1 MPTVEQAVAL
11 GLTPDEFALIG
22 EKLGREPNE
31 VELAVFSLM
40 WSEHCAYKHSKK
52 LLRSLPT
59 EGPRLALG
67 PGENAGA
74 VDVGD
79 GWVVAFKVESH
90 NHPSAVEP
98 FQGAATGVGGIL
110 RDIFAIGAR
119 PIAVLDS
126 LRFGEPTSARS
137 RYLLDHAVG
146 GIGHYG
152 NSIGVPTIG
161 GEVYFEEPYEQNC
174 LVNAMALGLA
184 RGDALIRSAA
194 TGVGN
199 ALVLFGA
206 STGRD
211 GIGGASVLA
220 SAELGEEDASKRP
233 TVQVGDP
240 FAEKK
245 ALECSLE
252 LLERGLLVAL
262 QDLGAAGLSSSS
274 AEMASKGEVGLDIDV
289 SLVPLREAGMEPWE
303 IMVSE
308 SQERMLCVCEP
319 SRLDEVLAVCEKW
332 EVGGTAIGTVTE
344 TRALRVFVGEALVA
358 DMPVPALVDD
368 CPLYDLVVE
377 APAAGL
383 YAAPT
388 RTLAHDVSDPGI
400 TLLALL
406 AAPNIASR
414 LPLFQQYDCIVQSR
428 TVRRPEQADAA
439 VLALPE
445 SPRGIAVSIDGSGRR
460 VACDPYTGTIEAVL
474 ECTANLACVGAEPLG
489 LTNCLNFGN
498 PEKPHIAWQLTES
511 IRALGDACRAL
522 DMPVVGGNVSLYNE
536 SGGGPIY
543 PTPVVGIVGEL
554 PDVARAGRSGFAR
567 AGDAVGF
574 AGPFRPAL
582 PGSELAKLR
591 GEELPVGLPP
601 VDVAAVRAAQETIRD
616 AVRAGA
622 LSSAHDVAE
631 GGFLVAVAECCLAG
645 AIGAT
650 LDLGAV
656 DGDDAELERRL
667 FGECPGTGFV
677 VSGSADALRAL
688 GERVALDIF
697 GTVGG
702 DSLSVVSGDARIEA
716 TLDELRAAHAALAPL
731 FA

>member
-1 MPTVEQAVAL
+1 MRTVDRALAL
-11 GLTPDEFALIG
+11 GLTSSEFDLICD
-22 EKLGREPNE
+22 KLGREPNE

-52 LLRSLPT
+52 LLRSLPS
-59 EGPRLALG
+59 EGPRLAMG

-74 VDVGD
+74 VTVGD
-79 GWVVAFKVESH
+79 GYVLAFKVESH

-126 LRFGEPTSARS
+126 LRFGEPSSPRT

-152 NSIGVPTIG
+152 NSIGVPTVG
-161 GEVYFEEPYEQNC
+161 GEVYFEGPYEQNC

-184 RGDALIRSAA
+184 RADGLIRSAA

-199 ALVLFGA
+199 ALILFGA

-220 SAELGEEDASKRP
+220 SAELGIQDESKRP

-245 ALECSLE
+245 VMECSLE

-303 IMVSE
+303 IMISE
-308 SQERMLCVCEP
+308 SQERMLCVTDPDTVEQ
-319 SRLDEVLAVCEKW
+319 VLAICAKW
-332 EVGGTAIGTVTE
+332 EVHGTVIGSVTE
-344 TRALRVFVGEALVA
+344 ERVLRVLEGETVVGE
-358 DMPVPALVDD
+358 MPVEALVDD
-368 CPLYDLVVE
+368 CPLYDLSPE
-377 APAAGL
+377 PPSAGL
-383 YAAPT
+383 YPAP
-388 RTLAHDVSDPGI
+388 PGI
-400 TLLALL
+400 LAAEDPREVLLALL
-406 AAPNIASR
+406 ASPNIASR

-439 VLALPE
+439 VLKLPD
-445 SPRGIAVSIDGSGRR
+445 GAGAIAVSIDGSGRR

-474 ECTANLACVGAEPLG
+474 ECTANLACVGAEALG

-511 IRALGDACRAL
+511 IRGLADACRAL
-522 DMPVVGGNVSLYNE
+522 DVPVVGGNVSLYNE

-543 PTPVVGIVGEL
+543 PTPVVGMVGEL
-554 PDVARAGRSGFAR
+554 PDAERAGRSGFAS

-574 AGPFRPAL
+574 AGPFRPRLA
-582 PGSELAKLR
+582 GSELAKLR
-591 GEELPVGLPP
+591 GEELPVGLDPIDIP
-601 VDVAAVRAAQETIRD
+601 SLRAAQEAIRD
-616 AVRAGA
+616 AVRTGS

-631 GGFLVAVAECCLAG
+631 GGFLVAVAESCLAG
-645 AIGAT
+645 GIGAT
-650 LDLGAV
+650 LDLGAA
-656 DGDDAELERRL
+656 DDLEQAL
-667 FGECPGTGFV
+667 FGESPGSGFV
-677 VSGSADALRAL
+677 VSGSEEALRRLA
-688 GERVALDIF
+688 ERVDLDIF

-702 DSLSVVSGDARIEA
+702 DALEVRSGDVEIVA
-716 TLDELRAAHAALAPL
+716 TLAELREAHAALAPL
-731 FA
+731 FP

>member
-1 MPTVEQAVAL
+1 MRTVDRALAL
-11 GLTPDEFALIG
+11 GLTASEFDLIC

-52 LLRSLPT
+52 LLRSLPS
-59 EGPRLALG
+59 EGPRLAMG

-74 VDVGD
+74 VTVGD
-79 GWVVAFKVESH
+79 GYVLAFKVESH

-126 LRFGEPTSARS
+126 LRFGEPDSART

-161 GEVYFEEPYEQNC
+161 GEVYFEGPYEQNC

-184 RGDALIRSAA
+184 RADGLIRSAA

-199 ALVLFGA
+199 ALILFGA

-245 ALECSLE
+245 VMECSLE
-252 LLERGLLVAL
+252 LLSRGLLVAL

-289 SLVPLREAGMEPWE
+289 SLVALREAGMAPWE

-308 SQERMLCVCEP
+308 SQERMLCVTTPE
-319 SRLDEVLAVCEKW
+319 RAAVVLEVCEKW
-332 EVGGTAIGTVTE
+332 EVHGSVIGSVIE
-344 TRALRVFVGEALVA
+344 ERVLRVSHGDEVVGE
-358 DMPVPALVDD
+358 MPVEALVDD
-368 CPLYDLVVE
+368 CPLYDLSP
-377 APAAGL
+377 APPEVGL
-383 YAAPT
+383 YPAPVG
-388 RTLAHDVSDPGI
+388 TLAGSVVDPGAI
-400 TLLALL
+400 LLALL
-406 AAPNIASR
+406 ASPNIASR
-414 LPLFQQYDCIVQSR
+414 RPLFEQYDCIVQSR

-439 VLALPE
+439 VLAL
-445 SPRGIAVSIDGSGRR
+445 GVGGTDIAIAVSIDGSGRR
-460 VACDPYTGTIEAVL
+460 VACDPYTGTVEAVL
-474 ECTANLACVGAEPLG
+474 ECTANLACTGAAPLG

-498 PEKPHIAWQLTES
+498 PEKPHVAWQLTES
-511 IRALGDACRAL
+511 IRGLADACRAL
-522 DMPVVGGNVSLYNE
+522 DVPVVGGNVSLYNE

-554 PDVARAGRSGFAR
+554 PSAGRAGRSGFAR
-567 AGDAVGF
+567 AGDAVGL

-582 PGSELAKLR
+582 PASELAKLR
-591 GEELPVGLPP
+591 GEELPSGLPAL
-601 VDVAAVRAAQETIRD
+601 DIAALRAAQEAIRD
-616 AVRAGA
+616 AVRSGDLA
-622 LSSAHDVAE
+622 SAHDVAE
-631 GGFLVAVAECCLAG
+631 GGLLVAIAESCLAG
-645 AIGAT
+645 GLGCT
-650 LDLGAV
+650 LDLGA
-656 DGDDAELERRL
+656 GDDLERQL
-667 FGECPGTGFV
+667 FGESPGSGFV
-677 VSGSADALRAL
+677 VSGSEEALRRL
-688 GERVALDIF
+688 GEHVELEVL

-702 DSLSVVSGDARIEA
+702 DGLDVTSGDTRVTV
-716 TLDELRAAHAALAPL
+716 TLDALRSAHAALAPL
-731 FA
+731 FP

>member
-11 GLTPDEFALIG
+11 GLTAGEYALIV
-22 EKLGREPNE
+22 EKIEREPNG

-40 WSEHCAYKHSKK
+40 WSEHCAYKHSRK
-52 LLRSLPT
+52 LLRGLPT
-59 EGPRLALG
+59 SGPRLALG

-79 GWVVAFKVESH
+79 GWVIAFKVESH

-126 LRFGEPTSARS
+126 LRFGEPSSPRS
-137 RYLLDHAVG
+137 RYLLEHAVG
-146 GIGHYG
+146 GIAHYG
-152 NSIGVPTIG
+152 NSIGVPTVG

-194 TGVGN
+194 TGIGN
-199 ALVLFGA
+199 VLVLFGA

-220 SAELGEEDASKRP
+220 SAELGEADANRRP

-245 ALECSLE
+245 VMECSLE

-289 SLVPLREAGMEPWE
+289 GRVPLREAGMEPWE

-308 SQERMLCVCEP
+308 SQERMLCVVEP
-319 SRLDEVLAVCEKW
+319 SRLDEVFAICEKW
-332 EVGGTAIGTVTE
+332 EVNGDAIGSVTDN
-344 TRALRVFVGEALVA
+344 RALRVFVGDELVG

-368 CPLYDLVVE
+368 CPLYDLIIE
-377 APAAGL
+377 PPAAGL
-383 YAAPT
+383 YPPPPPVLVEDAAP
-388 RTLAHDVSDPGI
+388 RDVLI
-400 TLLALL
+400 ALL

-414 LPLFQQYDCIVQSR
+414 RPLFEQYDWIVQSR
-428 TVRRPEQADAA
+428 TVRRPGQADAA

-460 VACDPYTGTIEAVL
+460 VACDPYAGAIEAVL
-474 ECTANLACVGAEPLG
+474 ECTANLACAGAEPLG

-498 PEKPHIAWQLTES
+498 PEKPHIAWQLTEA
-511 IRALGDACRAL
+511 IRGLGDACRAF
-522 DMPVVGGNVSLYNE
+522 DVPVVGGNVSLYNE
-536 SGGGPIY
+536 SGDGPIY
-543 PTPVVGIVGEL
+543 PTPVVGMVGEL
-554 PDVARAGRSGFAR
+554 PDVARTGRSGFGR
-567 AGDAVGF
+567 AGDAVAL

-591 GEELPVGLPP
+591 GDELPAGLGEI
-601 VDVAAVRAAQETIRD
+601 DIGAVRAAQEAVRD
-616 AVRAGA
+616 AVRAGE

-631 GGFLVAVAECCLAG
+631 GGVLVAVAESCLG
-645 AIGAT
+645 GGIGAT
-650 LDLGAV
+650 LELGALGDDEELMRSLFGEAPGSGFVLSGPEDALRSLADRVSLEILGAV
-656 DGDDAELERRL
+656 GGDCL
-667 FGECPGTGFV
+667 TV
-677 VSGSADALRAL
+677 VSG
-688 GERVALDIF
+688 
-697 GTVGG
+697 GT
-702 DSLSVVSGDARIEA
+702 RIDV
-716 TLDELRAAHAALAPL
+716 TLDELRIANSALAPL